1 MCVGRSSHCPGL
13 LPVERMFG
21 GGGVDADNNAAAGD
35 GDMLK
40 CLQEFPVGKLTQF
53 GEGII
58 MAFFNFHPKVVGQI
72 AWVVT
77 VRVGMLPDNM
87 TVDCGK
93 NTPIDLIK
101 AYMDSA
107 DGNADDEELKKNY
120 ELAMLVL
127 ILTNLRILH
136 GHLRWE

>member
-1 MCVGRSSHCPGL
+1 MEFIPVCVGRSSHCPGL

-40 CLQEFPVGKLTQF
+40 CLQEFPV
-53 GEGII
+53 
-58 MAFFNFHPKVVGQI
+58 VGQI

-107 DGNADDEELKKNY
+107 DGNADADDEELKKNY

>member
-1 MCVGRSSHCPGL
+1 M
-13 LPVERMFG
+13 
-21 GGGVDADNNAAAGD
+21 
-35 GDMLK
+35 
-40 CLQEFPVGKLTQF
+40 
-53 GEGII
+53 
-58 MAFFNFHPKVVGQI
+58 VGQI